1 MLFPP
6 LSCSLL
12 LQRSS
17 NSENDA
23 ATTIVTTDA
32 TAAKGKNRSERLQQ
46 LFLFLFFFSFFSR
59 RLITSSL
66 LPAPPPP
73 HTNKHQSTDLTNGAT
88 VKSWLPKANLTVDLS
103 QAGVVAVKTDS
114 GAVAK
119 VTEANVPA
127 GAAVVH
133 LVDAV
138 LVPTPEAIKE
148 APARVAAWKAKK
160 AASPSAAP
168 RRLAE
173 RI

>member
-1 MLFPP
+1 MKK
-6 LSCSLL
+6 
-12 LQRSS
+12 
-17 NSENDA
+17 A
-23 ATTIVTTDA
+23 AL
-32 TAAKGKNRSERLQQ
+32 K
-46 LFLFLFFFSFFSR
+46 
-59 RLITSSL
+59 
-66 LPAPPPP
+66 
-73 HTNKHQSTDLTNGAT
+73 STDLTNGAT